1 MLLFHSPINVISITY
16 FVILLLNI
24 TIQECQVLL
33 TMLSKLIY
41 TMSKNNRGLAS
52 ADEKTRKRVASKG
65 GKASHDERG
74 LEAASKETRKRVASK
89 GGKASSGGGRK
100 RN

>member
-1 MLLFHSPINVISITY
+1 
-16 FVILLLNI
+16 
-24 TIQECQVLL
+24 
-33 TMLSKLIY
+33 
-41 TMSKNNRGLAS
+41 MSKENNRGLAS

-89 GGKASSGGGRK
+89 GGKASRSGRK
-100 RN
+100 RD